1 MVNKPAG
8 MLSVPGKSAQTSL
21 LEMMRKRFPEVESPF
36 VVHRLDM
43 ATSGVLLVAKTQE
56 VYRDL
61 QVQFKNHE
69 VRKRYVAL
77 LDGLLSADEGVIDLP
92 LCLDP
97 DNRPYQIV
105 DEKYGK
111 RAVTRYRVIGR
122 SDHYTRVAFYPL
134 TGRTHQLRVHAAH
147 SRGLNMPIV
156 GDALYGRPA
165 GRLYLHAEQIEFRH
179 PVKKE
184 KICINKRADF

>member
-1 MVNKPAG
+1 

-21 LEMMRKRFPEVESPF
+21 LEVMRKRFPEVEDLF

-43 ATSGVLLVAKTQE
+43 ATSGVLLVAKTKE

-61 QVQFKNHE
+61 QAQFKNHE
-69 VRKRYVAL
+69 IGKRYVAL
-77 LDGLLSADEGVIDLP
+77 LDGLLPSDEGVIDLP

-105 DEKYGK
+105 NEKYGK
-111 RAVTRYRVIGR
+111 QAVTRYRVVER
-122 SDHYTRVAFYPL
+122 SDCHTRVAFYPL

-147 SRGLNMPIV
+147 SLGLNMPIV
-156 GDALYGRPA
+156 GDTLYGRPA

-184 KICINKRADF
+184 KILIKKQAGF